1 MWVDG
6 VMSWQVMWLTN
17 EMIRVE
23 VREAERL
30 VYAFLKQIK
39 GGDTTADNIWLVE
52 SVLHLLLD
60 FKWGGH
66 VHTHRHMHTHSTHT
80 NTRTHA
86 HTQHV
91 NEDYSQPVFVSL
103 CMPYIKLCFSFSPS
117 PLHYS
122 EHN

>member
-66 VHTHRHMHTHSTHT
+66 VHTHTDTQTHRHTP
-80 NTRTHA
+80 
-86 HTQHV
+86 HTQYTH
-91 NEDYSQPVFVSL
+91 
-103 CMPYIKLCFSFSPS
+103 
-117 PLHYS
+117 
-122 EHN
+122 